1 MIKNDVLAIPQ
12 ERIALLVLPDNFFL
26 SDKVDKGVS
35 YSLTVGN
42 NWLENIVVYKIP
54 LLRKNQRE

>member
-1 MIKNDVLAIPQ
+1 MITNDVLPIPQ

-42 NWLENIVVYKIP
+42 YWLENIVVSTIP
-54 LLRKNQRE
+54 